1 MALVSVF
8 QGAARQVPSH
18 SRRSAGTHARSEHPQ
33 RTAGSVCVAR
43 QAPVPARALQPARV
57 ARALTVAAASAQS
70 YRSKDPKDITV
81 AVFGSTGYIGQKVT
95 KEMIARG
102 FSVVAVARE
111 QSGIGGKQGRADVQA
126 MFPDATVKFSDVTD
140 VEKLKT
146 DVFDTPVDVVM
157 CCLASR
163 TGGIK
168 DSWLV
173 DYQATRN
180 CLDAAVAAG
189 TSHYVLLSAICV
201 QKPLLEF
208 QKAKLKFEA
217 DLQATDALTHSIVRP
232 TAFFKSL
239 AGQVESV
246 KKGGPY
252 VMFGDGHLA
261 ACKPI
266 SEEDLAAFMGDCVLE
281 EDKVNKVLPIGG
293 PGEAMDPVQQAD
305 VLFKLIGSEPK
316 TLKVPVGIMDFVIGT
331 LDGLGKLF
339 PNLKEA
345 AEFGRIGKY
354 YATESML
361 VYDDKTGKY
370 DADATPSYGKE
381 TLEMFFDRVL
391 KEGLGG
397 QELGDQ
403 AVWGQK

>member
-1 MALVSVF
+1 MR
-8 QGAARQVPSH
+8 GCKAAVLT
-18 SRRSAGTHARSEHPQ
+18 SAVG
-33 RTAGSVCVAR
+33 
-43 QAPVPARALQPARV
+43 
-57 ARALTVAAASAQS
+57 
-70 YRSKDPKDITV
+70 
-81 AVFGSTGYIGQKVT
+81 
-95 KEMIARG
+95 
-102 FSVVAVARE
+102 
-111 QSGIGGKQGRADVQA
+111 VQA
-126 MFPDATVKFSDVTD
+126 S
-140 VEKLKT
+140 
-146 DVFDTPVDVVM
+146 
-157 CCLASR
+157 
-163 TGGIK
+163 
-168 DSWLV
+168 
-173 DYQATRN
+173 RN
-180 CLDAAVAAG
+180 CMDAAVASG

-208 QKAKLKFEA
+208 QRAKLKFEA
-217 DLQATDALTHSIVRP
+217 ELQATDALTHSIVRP

-261 ACKPI
+261 SCKPI
-266 SEEDLAAFMGDCVLE
+266 SEEDLACFMGDCVMQ
-281 EDKVNKVLPIGG
+281 EDKVNQARLHPTPEIMLTPTLLASVHADQCVHRGRCAYMLPRNVRQKSPSVSYNFPVHASHGLCCLHTLWNRPLRSSNQTRRPGACDSGPDRAAGGRADASVEMQVLPIGG
-293 PGEAMDPVQQAD
+293 PGEALDPVQQAD
-305 VLFKLIGSEPK
+305 VLFRLIGSEPK

-331 LDGLGKLF
+331 LDGLGKVF

-361 VYDDKTGKY
+361 VYNEGTGQY
-370 DADATPSYGKE
+370 DAEATPSYGKE

-391 KEGLGG
+391 KEGLDG